1 MSGDR
6 SKIVERI
13 RKLLALADDKGA
25 TEAEAVAAVM
35 MAQCLMAENDV
46 ADWELHSMDEQ
57 PIATAES
64 EPVRRRWR
72 WTLADAISSN
82 FRCRYYQNRKRCAP
96 TGWKTEY
103 RMIFYGY
110 ESDAKAAAL
119 AFDYLYK
126 IGDRL
131 GCRQAGKAYREHGY
145 SDGAYNGFVLG
156 FVAGVRSELEKQSQA
171 LLIVVPPK
179 VNESYEAFS
188 VDFGKA
194 KTDVSVARTSF
205 SLGAYES
212 GLKEGRD
219 AVRSRRMDAPDEDG
233 DGMRAVA
240 LLTE

>member
-35 MAQCLMAENDV
+35 MAQRLMAENDV

-119 AFDYLYK
+119 AMPLPAK
-126 IGDRL
+126 EV
-131 GCRQAGKAYREHGY
+131 CQ
-145 SDGAYNGFVLG
+145 NT
-156 FVAGVRSELEKQSQA
+156 
-171 LLIVVPPK
+171 
-179 VNESYEAFS
+179 
-188 VDFGKA
+188 A
-194 KTDVSVARTSF
+194 KTEPASRV
-205 SLGAYES
+205 
-212 GLKEGRD
+212 LKEDRTAEYIRFLEYG
-219 AVRSRRMDAPDEDG
+219 A
-233 DGMRAVA
+233 
-240 LLTE
+240 

>member
-1 MSGDR
+1 
-6 SKIVERI
+6 
-13 RKLLALADDKGA
+13 
-25 TEAEAVAAVM
+25 
-35 MAQCLMAENDV
+35 
-46 ADWELHSMDEQ
+46 MDEQ

-131 GCRQAGKAYREHGY
+131 GCRQAGKAYR
-145 SDGAYNGFVLG
+145 SMA
-156 FVAGVRSELEKQSQA
+156 
-171 LLIVVPPK
+171 I
-179 VNESYEAFS
+179 
-188 VDFGKA
+188 
-194 KTDVSVARTSF
+194 
-205 SLGAYES
+205 
-212 GLKEGRD
+212 
-219 AVRSRRMDAPDEDG
+219 
-233 DGMRAVA
+233 
-240 LLTE
+240 LTELQRVRPGLRRRSALGT

>member
-35 MAQCLMAENDV
+35 MAQRLMAENDV

-103 RMIFYGY
+103 RMIFYVR
-110 ESDAKAAAL
+110 
-119 AFDYLYK
+119 
-126 IGDRL
+126 IGREGRSARFRLPVQDR
-131 GCRQAGKAYREHGY
+131 RQAGMQASWQGVQ
-145 SDGAYNGFVLG
+145 GAWLF
-156 FVAGVRSELEKQSQA
+156 
-171 LLIVVPPK
+171 
-179 VNESYEAFS
+179 
-188 VDFGKA
+188 
-194 KTDVSVARTSF
+194 
-205 SLGAYES
+205 
-212 GLKEGRD
+212 
-219 AVRSRRMDAPDEDG
+219 
-233 DGMRAVA
+233 
-240 LLTE
+240 